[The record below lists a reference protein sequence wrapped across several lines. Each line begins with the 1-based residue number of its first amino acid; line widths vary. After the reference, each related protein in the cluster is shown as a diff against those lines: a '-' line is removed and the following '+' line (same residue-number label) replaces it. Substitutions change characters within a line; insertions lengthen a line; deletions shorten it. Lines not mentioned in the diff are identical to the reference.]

1 MADAEQAVLRRM
13 SVRFRHLVKGS
24 IVVDGFDAG
33 ALSLAS
39 AEYADPW
46 ASAEALRAWEAEG
59 RFRDWGDDERHAWK
73 ARQPGPVVRSGY
85 VVVHALSGRQVTP
98 RNRLLADLDAA
109 KACLRQLYDSGAD
122 WSQPA
127 PLLWPYRGQ
136 VVAAHDA
143 CGAFDFEAV
152 QLRRLWQSV
161 DRDTMA
167 DRQAELRRGPT
178 SDAFRDRAGRATAF
192 PEAER
197 RVV

>member
-24 IVVDGFDAG
+24 IVVDGYDAG

-46 ASAEALRAWEAEG
+46 ASAEALRAWDAE
-59 RFRDWGDDERHAWK
+59 RYRLHGDELK
-73 ARQPGPVVRSGY
+73 AHLAHVPGPVVRAGY

-109 KACLRQLYDSGAD
+109 KACLRRLYDSGAD

-136 VVAAHDA
+136 MVAAHDV
-143 CGAFDFEAV
+143 CGAFDFEAAHV
-152 QLRRLWQSV
+152 RRLWQSV
-161 DRDTMA
+161 DRGAMA
-167 DRQAELRRGPT
+167 ERQAELRSGPT

-192 PEAER
+192 PETER
-197 RVV
+197 RMV